1 MHVDPPR
8 VIAVVSTHGYR
19 RLEVASS
26 SRRFLLERLR
36 VQAACTA
43 IRGGRRDP
51 VVLDASAVSRHEF
64 DSLLGAIVATGCNV
78 IFHGPRDPIAL
89 DRALECALSMTVETV
104 IWDVNNEPRVLR
116 ALVAGAREPTVQA
129 RVLCAIAPRLAA
141 LPIGMRREFTAAFLW
156 SRTFCTADLVRSVG
170 ISRRTVERQL
180 AGVGLRSTAVI
191 LRIAAL
197 SKAWLGDAENE
208 SAHDKALR
216 CGFQSVRTMQR
227 CFRLAVDGTPRRA
240 SRSVTDADASSALAA
255 RLCT

>member
-1 MHVDPPR
+1 MHVEPPR
-8 VIAVVSTHGYR
+8 VIAVVSPHGYR
-19 RLEVASS
+19 RLEAASS
-26 SRRFLLERLR
+26 PRSFLLERLT

-51 VVLDASAVSRHEF
+51 VVLDASGLSRHDF
-64 DSLLGAIVATGCNV
+64 DGVLGAIVATGSNV

-104 IWDVNNEPRVLR
+104 IWDVDNEPGVLR
-116 ALVAGAREPTVQA
+116 ALVAGVREPTVQA
-129 RVLCAIAPRLAA
+129 RVLRAIAPKLAA

-156 SRTFCTADLVRSVG
+156 NRPRCTADLVRSVG

-180 AGVGLRSTAVI
+180 ADVGLMSTAVI

-197 SKAWLGDAENE
+197 SKSWLGDAENE

-216 CGFQSVRTMQR
+216 CGFQTVRTMQR
-227 CFRLAVDGTPRRA
+227 CFRLTVGGTPQRA
-240 SRSVTDADASSALAA
+240 LRSVTAADAALALTA
-255 RLCT
+255 SICT